1 LTDLLTDLLIYIGF
15 GVIMFS
21 IGMIVG
27 NQILNM
33 YYGKRFTVVAQQCS
47 EADSV
52 IPIIDELIK
61 ET

>member
-15 GVIMFS
+15 GVITFS

-27 NQILNM
+27 SQLLNM
-33 YYGKRFTVVAQQCS
+33 YYKKRFAVVAQQCS